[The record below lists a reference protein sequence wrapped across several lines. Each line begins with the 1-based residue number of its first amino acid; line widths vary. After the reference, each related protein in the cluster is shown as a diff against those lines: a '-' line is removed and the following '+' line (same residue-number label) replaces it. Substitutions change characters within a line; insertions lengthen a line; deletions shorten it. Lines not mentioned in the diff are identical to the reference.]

1 MLRANNELISV
12 QIGIPEVEFE
22 SATKEYFIQ
31 NPDLTE
37 DDYNKFMDVYKNQSE
52 EGKMILRLISPS
64 TFLKAIKNT
73 PIDKDGAEFDLQFMF
88 GIEVEQSK
96 AKRFVRAIQNFN
108 DELKDV
114 FTPSKD
120 ETKDEVKTAEET
132 PTES

>member
-1 MLRANNELISV
+1 MLRMNNELISV

-22 SATKEYFIQ
+22 SATKEYFTQ

-37 DDYNKFMDVYKNQSE
+37 DDYNKFIDVYKNQSE

-73 PIDKDGAEFDLQFMF
+73 PIGENEADFDLQFMF

-114 FTPSKD
+114 FGSTKDESKD
-120 ETKDEVKTAEET
+120 EEKPEEATSAE
-132 PTES
+132 S

>member
-37 DDYNKFMDVYKNQSE
+37 DDYNKFIDVYKNQSE
-52 EGKMILRLISPS
+52 EGKMILRLISPT

-73 PIDKDGAEFDLQFMF
+73 PIGENEPEFDLQFMF

-114 FTPSKD
+114 FEPPKD
-120 ETKDEVKTAEET
+120 DPKDEVKSKEET
-132 PTES
+132 SEES